1 MPYNKNLQPL
11 PSAFRPHCLAR
22 ERLLLWLPLYTP
34 RNESRLPLLQTDL
47 QRVFTVISHAYA
59 PSTLETYGSGLL
71 VFHVFCDQKGVL
83 ESQRAPASTLLLSA
97 FVAAMAG
104 SYSGDAIANYMA
116 AVHAWHVLHGIE
128 WAIDKDQL
136 KALYKGSNRLAPPAS
151 KRQKRAPYT
160 ITFLL
165 AIRSALDLSNPLHAA
180 FWACLTTTFYSTSR
194 LGEFVLP
201 SLQAFDRSRHVTR
214 SDISVTHDRNQL
226 KTTSF
231 HLPSTK
237 CSPIEGEDVSW
248 AKQDGLT
255 DPEAALDHH
264 LAVNNPLSSGEAL
277 FSYTHT
283 DGKRRPLTR
292 RNFLKCLAEAGKRAG
307 VDVPPAHGIRIGSVL
322 EYLLRGMPFIVM
334 QVKGRWAGPSFT
346 KYLRQHA
353 EVLAPYMQAN
363 SVVLADF
370 TRIAMPPVR

>member
-136 KALYKGSNRLAPPAS
+136 RALYKGSNRLAPPAS
-151 KRQKRAPYT
+151 K
-160 ITFLL
+160 
-165 AIRSALDLSNPLHAA
+165 H
-180 FWACLTTTFYSTSR
+180 
-194 LGEFVLP
+194 
-201 SLQAFDRSRHVTR
+201 
-214 SDISVTHDRNQL
+214 ISVTHDRNQL

-283 DGKRRPLTR
+283 DGK
-292 RNFLKCLAEAGKRAG
+292 LKAFNSEKFSQVAG